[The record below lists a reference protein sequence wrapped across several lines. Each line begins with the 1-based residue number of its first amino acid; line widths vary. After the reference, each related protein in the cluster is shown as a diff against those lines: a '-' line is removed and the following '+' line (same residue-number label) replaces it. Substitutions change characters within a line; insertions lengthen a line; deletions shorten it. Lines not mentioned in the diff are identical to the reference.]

1 MKDRSEFGRMYGIIF
16 TNDDYVGMKKLDEIL
31 REKLSQGIKF
41 VRHDRLGYY
50 CNYIMKFY
58 DDDVWRIIS
67 PHNKSVRGLKWN
79 LAYIDAYNTTLDDY
93 MNVIIP
99 SGDTTMVEEPKY
111 FNWENEYF
119 KDLVTGKRQE
129 FKWIE

>member
-1 MKDRSEFGRMYGIIF
+1 MRDRSEFGRMYGIIF

-31 REKLSQGIKF
+31 REKLSQGIKC

-50 CNYIMKFY
+50 CNYIMKFS

-67 PHNKSVRGLKWN
+67 PHDKSVRCLKWN

-93 MNVIIP
+93 MNIIIP

>member
-1 MKDRSEFGRMYGIIF
+1 
-16 TNDDYVGMKKLDEIL
+16 MKKLDEIL
-31 REKLSQGIKF
+31 REKLSQGIKC

-50 CNYIMKFY
+50 CNYIMKFS

-119 KDLVTGKRQE
+119 KDLVTDKRQE